1 MQITRTWTVQN
12 TAATGSLTLAECRE
26 PNEIAISV
34 AGDAGGDAIHLARKE
49 WDALIYAIR
58 EFRWTPTP
66 EEEKASKAALA
77 FYLDKVG
84 TEAA

>member
-1 MQITRTWTVQN
+1 MQITRTWTAQ
-12 TAATGSLTLAECRE
+12 TASAHGSITIAECRE
-26 PNEIAISV
+26 PNEIALSV
-34 AGDAGGDAIHLARKE
+34 SGDAGGDTIRLARKE